1 MQQLQRSGDFID
13 FQGKTTRKIIYFLT
27 KRLNSMVIVQ
37 RTKIP
42 CLFFQDRARPIGD
55 SPDRFVGKTN
65 LSYNPPYLLFAP
77 IFLCHH
83 LMLSV
88 LFPSLFQLFL

>member
-1 MQQLQRSGDFID
+1 MQQSQRSGDFID

-55 SPDRFVGKTN
+55 SPDRFVGKTRVTRKTRGEV
-65 LSYNPPYLLFAP
+65 LSIWRVTSKPFR
-77 IFLCHH
+77 FRTKQTKRKH
-83 LMLSV
+83 
-88 LFPSLFQLFL
+88 

>member
-13 FQGKTTRKIIYFLT
+13 FHGKTTRKIIYFLT

-55 SPDRFVGKTN
+55 SPDRFVGKTI
-65 LSYNPPYLLFAP
+65 LLTA
-77 IFLCHH
+77 
-83 LMLSV
+83 V
-88 LFPSLFQLFL
+88 RGK

>member
-27 KRLNSMVIVQ
+27 KRLISMVIEQ

-55 SPDRFVGKTN
+55 SPDRFVLQDYISNQNT
-65 LSYNPPYLLFAP
+65 
-77 IFLCHH
+77 
-83 LMLSV
+83 
-88 LFPSLFQLFL
+88 SLETEGTERL

>member
-55 SPDRFVGKTN
+55 SPDRFVGKTTK
-65 LSYNPPYLLFAP
+65 SPAGG
-77 IFLCHH
+77 
-83 LMLSV
+83 
-88 LFPSLFQLFL
+88 Q